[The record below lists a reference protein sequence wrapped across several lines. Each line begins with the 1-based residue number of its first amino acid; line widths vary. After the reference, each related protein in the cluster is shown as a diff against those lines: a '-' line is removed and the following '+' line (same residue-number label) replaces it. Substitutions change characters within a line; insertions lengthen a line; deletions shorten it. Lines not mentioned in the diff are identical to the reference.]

1 MFLKNLNE
9 EKQLKYIENE
19 KEIEEDGIVIDDI
32 FINNKNFLR
41 TILKN
46 KISIERKG

>member
-9 EKQLKYIENE
+9 EKQLKYIENQ

-46 KISIERKG
+46 KIPIERKG